1 MRLPLA
7 RRSNGLVLALV
18 AAFFGLF
25 LFGAG
30 LAEHPTERR
39 YMLELMLIC
48 PILFYALA
56 SLGKRDR

>member
-7 RRSNGLVLALV
+7 RRSNGFILALA

-30 LAEHPTERR
+30 LAEHSTERR
-39 YMLELMLIC
+39 YIMELMLIC
-48 PILFYALA
+48 PILLYALA
-56 SLGKRDR
+56 SLGRRDR